1 LLPPPPLPAAYRL
14 RVAAS
19 PLLASPF
26 LTHAA
31 LSPCASQVESGVY
44 SARVNFGLLRLYQLY
59 PGAARGSL
67 DMLLLLLAKALT
79 ALPEPDFLQ
88 AVFLASPR
96 HMADARARGLVE
108 LDALLQR
115 ADFAGFWARTAAP
128 ELRAVLDR
136 VPGFD
141 ETLRSFVVLALSR
154 TYQTIEL
161 AELEA
166 ALGLAR
172 GEAQAYAAQRGWPA
186 AEGSR
191 VRLPPTPETTPRP
204 ARAAVEELG
213 LRPHDVLSLLTTL
226 QRDLT
231 L

>member
-1 LLPPPPLPAAYRL
+1 MSASDVDVLSPSALPPPLLAPRLPLP
-14 RVAAS
+14 
-19 PLLASPF
+19 
-26 LTHAA
+26 
-31 LSPCASQVESGVY
+31 SQVEAGTY

-59 PGAARGSL
+59 PGASRGSL
-67 DMLLLLLAKALT
+67 DMVLLLLTKALT

-88 AVFLASPR
+88 AVFLVAPR
-96 HMADARARGLVE
+96 HMADARVRGLVE

-115 ADFAGFWARTAAP
+115 ADFAGFWARAAAP

-141 ETLRSFVVLALSR
+141 ETLRSFVVLVLAR

-161 AELEA
+161 AELAA

-172 GEAQAYAAQRGWPA
+172 EAAQPYAAQRGWPA

-191 VRLPPTPETTPRP
+191 VRLPLTAETTPRP

-213 LRPHDVLSLLTTL
+213 LRPHDVLSLLSTL
-226 QRDLT
+226 QRDMPV
-231 L
+231 